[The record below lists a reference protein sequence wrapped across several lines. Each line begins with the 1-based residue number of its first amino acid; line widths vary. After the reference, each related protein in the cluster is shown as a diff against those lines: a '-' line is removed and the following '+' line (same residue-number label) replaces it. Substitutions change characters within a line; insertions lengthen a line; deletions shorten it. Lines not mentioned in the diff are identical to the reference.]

1 MCKKSRRPSNHPV
14 RRCERGRI
22 KCRWQVKY
30 TTVEDDADSQQ
41 ELAEKGYTLPEY
53 AFTVECDGVVSEESA
68 QLDVTGW
75 IKVKY
80 VDKSGKPLANKKY
93 YIYLLEE
100 KCISGTTDENGY
112 VKEENLEK
120 GKYFISFED

>member
-1 MCKKSRRPSNHPV
+1 M
-14 RRCERGRI
+14 
-22 KCRWQVKY
+22 
-30 TTVEDDADSQQ
+30 
-41 ELAEKGYTLPEY
+41 
-53 AFTVECDGVVSEESA
+53 FTVECDGVVSEESA

-75 IKVKY
+75 IKVQY

-93 YIYLLEE
+93 HIYFLEE

-112 VKEENLEK
+112 AKEENLEK